1 MEFFEDNPN
10 FEINLQTFEENRKTN
25 KKTLKAIRNSGI
37 KANKISSNNSP
48 VKDNNQNILMN
59 NMSIKTQK
67 INLINTPNQKENK
80 EISSENSINQSQEK
94 SNNSSKISNLL
105 KIKKTQKINN
115 LLKELKSKNNYHLSP
130 NTNLKLYGDLF
141 PGPGQYYNPQAKIGQ
156 NQNFRYN
163 NLYIKDTEPSIS
175 LKYKKIKDFYYNSK
189 VGPGTYDPNDNIVY
203 KSYSQNPKIF
213 ISKLERGPLFK
224 INDTIGPGQ
233 YNLIKDYNKD
243 IKCNSSNQFKKR
255 TINVNIGTQFP
266 ENNYHIFNTFNNNNY
281 DNILNSKNNIYNDID
296 LNNSLNKSID
306 RSDEKKNR
314 NTSGKYYKKGHKNFS
329 WRGTPDF
336 SGVTIKYD
344 GKENKNF
351 IQNDFINYK
360 KQNFNFEN
368 QYKLNQLKN
377 IFSTE
382 AEKKIQKEIS
392 SYNKLNMP
400 LIQNVQRDLS
410 LKGNHIPGPCYYKY
424 SNDSI
429 EGDMINLNK
438 RIKKS
443 SYKKWK

>member
-37 KANKISSNNSP
+37 KTNKISSNNSP
-48 VKDNNQNILMN
+48 VKDNNQNILMH

-189 VGPGTYDPNDNIVY
+189 VGPGTYDPNNNIVY
-203 KSYSQNPKIF
+203 KS
-213 ISKLERGPLFK
+213 
-224 INDTIGPGQ
+224 
-233 YNLIKDYNKD
+233 
-243 IKCNSSNQFKKR
+243 
-255 TINVNIGTQFP
+255 
-266 ENNYHIFNTFNNNNY
+266 
-281 DNILNSKNNIYNDID
+281 
-296 LNNSLNKSID
+296 
-306 RSDEKKNR
+306 
-314 NTSGKYYKKGHKNFS
+314 
-329 WRGTPDF
+329 
-336 SGVTIKYD
+336 
-344 GKENKNF
+344 
-351 IQNDFINYK
+351 
-360 KQNFNFEN
+360 
-368 QYKLNQLKN
+368 
-377 IFSTE
+377 
-382 AEKKIQKEIS
+382 
-392 SYNKLNMP
+392 
-400 LIQNVQRDLS
+400 
-410 LKGNHIPGPCYYKY
+410 
-424 SNDSI
+424 
-429 EGDMINLNK
+429 
-438 RIKKS
+438 
-443 SYKKWK
+443 